1 MLHTWTCVLSGL
13 AGTQRPGQR
22 RENGCSGVNKN
33 QRWMKKLLFRSF
45 DRNVIIVRAPLS
57 PIKSP
62 PSFKPCPPCPPPPTP
77 VNPSQSEVSL
87 PAGHTP
93 MQLMVNKREVHVPEC
108 SLSAGPWTL
117 SCEQT
122 CESGAGWRTVNSPAG
137 AEGGNPCPA
146 LLQGNVAIW
155 SCDDS
160 VTCGAVSSLIIFVL
174 KSPPPPL
181 TCFYRFGCSI
191 CPPRPHLFELANL
204 LVQSAPACFACF
216 NTVSVCTLV
225 SHRLLFTTGRK
236 LQCADAW
243 LGGSFSWIM
252 HQWLLFWNPN
262 YSIKHSYWWKQHKRD
277 HK

>member
-33 QRWMKKLLFRSF
+33 QRWMKKLPFRSF

-122 CESGAGWRTVNSPAG
+122 CESGAGWRTVNSPVG
-137 AEGGNPCPA
+137 AEGGTPVQHCCREM
-146 LLQGNVAIW
+146 LL
-155 SCDDS
+155 SDH
-160 VTCGAVSSLIIFVL
+160 VTIV
-174 KSPPPPL
+174 
-181 TCFYRFGCSI
+181 
-191 CPPRPHLFELANL
+191 
-204 LVQSAPACFACF
+204 
-216 NTVSVCTLV
+216 
-225 SHRLLFTTGRK
+225 
-236 LQCADAW
+236 
-243 LGGSFSWIM
+243 
-252 HQWLLFWNPN
+252 
-262 YSIKHSYWWKQHKRD
+262 
-277 HK
+277 